1 MKTIEKLFSVKKL
14 FNDSEAY
21 LKPSR
26 TSRMEHLVKK
36 VNRFQPLT
44 MFAKSS
50 ILDMHWVLNTTLMI
64 KGHNHVNKIH
74 ISSEKSIWN
83 STDTN
88 F

>member
-26 TSRMEHLVKK
+26 TSRMENLVKK

-50 ILDMHWVLNTTLMI
+50 ILDMRL
-64 KGHNHVNKIH
+64 G
-74 ISSEKSIWN
+74 SEY
-83 STDTN
+83 N
-88 F
+88 FDDKRS